1 MNQIST
7 LQPAIEAIEAVEE
20 RVDGIHASRAVADDL
35 EYGRHA
41 APIVRD
47 PGDYV
52 GKHR

>member
-7 LQPAIEAIEAVEE
+7 LQPAVEALEAVEE
-20 RVDGIHASRAVADDL
+20 RIDGVHERRTATDDL